1 MRLQIE
7 LNGTPETLADAIVI
21 LKHGPALEIERIIVV
36 HDLPP
41 KPLADA

>member
-7 LNGTPETLADAIVI
+7 LNGTPETLADAVVI
-21 LKHGPALEIERIIVV
+21 LKHDPGLEVERIIVV

-41 KPLADA
+41 KPLANA